1 MHKNQETAAAA
12 AAAAAAASFS
22 FVNNTH
28 NETKTNLSTYLSETP
43 K

>member
-1 MHKNQETAAAA
+1 MHKNQETAA

-28 NETKTNLSTYLSETP
+28 NETKTNLRTYLSETP